1 MVRLMGRLFRRRNR
15 RNQDWE
21 RPPEV
26 RIWCRGCGKS
36 LGLYHFGGGVAA
48 APGGGPTLE
57 PERWVIEPHLWPVQQ
72 GRGYEFSINPGEV
85 PRPGPIPGPERYE
98 WACSCGRTAS
108 TTSTAIAL
116 YLEGTP
122 SRDLRL

>member
-1 MVRLMGRLFRRRNR
+1 MGRLFRRRNR
-15 RNQDWE
+15 RDQDWE
-21 RPPEV
+21 QPPEV

-36 LGLYHFGGGVAA
+36 LGLYKFGGGVPAG
-48 APGGGPTLE
+48 PGWGPALE
-57 PERWVIEPHLWPVQQ
+57 PERWVVAPRLWPIKP

-85 PRPGPIPGPERYE
+85 PHPLPGPWPERYE

-108 TTSTAIAL
+108 TTSTFIAL
-116 YLEGTP
+116 YLKGTP